1 MIRIGTRKSEL
12 AQWQAKFVQNEL
24 KKIGLKSTLVLIDS
38 YGDANLKQP
47 LYDLGVVGV
56 FTKSLDIALLNNDID
71 LAVHSMK
78 DVPVKLPD
86 GITDFAVLDRGIIDD
101 VLIDN
106 QKDTRVIATS
116 SLRRKSQWL
125 SRFPDY
131 KIEDLR
137 GNVNTRMRKVEESSW
152 EGAIFA
158 KAGLE
163 RIGLLPENHKV
174 LDWMIP
180 APAQGALLVT
190 GRIEDQELKE
200 QLSGINHK
208 DTAYCVA
215 VERRLLQLLEGG
227 CTAPIAA
234 NVSVN
239 EQGELSVRAGVYA
252 LDGQEAIELEETYI
266 RTSVDEVAQQ
276 IYDELVSRGA
286 LKLIAQFKSRG

>member
-24 KKIGLKSTLVLIDS
+24 EKIGLKSTLVLIDS

-71 LAVHSMK
+71 IAVHSMK

-86 GITDFAVLDRGIIDD
+86 GIIDFAILNRGIIDD
-101 VLIDN
+101 VFIDN
-106 QKDTRVIATS
+106 QKDTKIIATS

-200 QLSGINHK
+200 QLSGIHHM

-234 NVSVN
+234 NARVN
-239 EQGELSVRAGVYA
+239 KQGELSVRAGVYA

-286 LKLIAQFKSRG
+286 LRLIAQFKSRG

>member
-24 KKIGLKSTLVLIDS
+24 EKIGLKSTLVLIDS

-56 FTKSLDIALLNNDID
+56 FTKSLDMALLNNDID
-71 LAVHSMK
+71 IAVHSMK

-86 GITDFAVLDRGIIDD
+86 GIVDFAVLNRGIIDD
-101 VLIDN
+101 VFIDN
-106 QKDTRVIATS
+106 QKDTKIIATS
-116 SLRRKSQWL
+116 SLRRRSQWL
-125 SRFPDY
+125 SRFPEY

-137 GNVNTRMRKVEESSW
+137 GNVNTRMRKVEESNW

-190 GRIEDQELKE
+190 GRIEDKELKE
-200 QLSGINHK
+200 QLSGIHHT

-234 NVSVN
+234 NVRVN

-252 LDGQEAIELEETYI
+252 LDGQEVIELEETYI

-286 LKLIAQFKSRG
+286 LRLIAQFKSRG